1 MKTILTLVF
10 ALSPA
15 LFAPSLLAQG
25 SGSSGPPPSTGGG
38 GGLEHNFT
46 VTKTVSATITDIT
59 PNVIVVKEVNK
70 KGVEKVYEIRY
81 DAKMRVSADKKT
93 EIGMAKKKL
102 TNTDLAVGQLVRI
115 TWRADDQLAV
125 DVRIIPV
132 KKA

>member
-15 LFAPSLLAQG
+15 LFAQG
-25 SGSSGPPPSTGGG
+25 SGSSAPPSYGASG

-46 VTKTVSATITDIT
+46 VTKTVNATITDIT

-70 KGVEKVYEIRY
+70 KGVEKVYEVRY

-102 TNTDLAVGQLVRI
+102 THTDLAVGQFVRI
-115 TWRADDQLAV
+115 TGRADDQVAV
-125 DVRIIPV
+125 DVRIIPA